1 MTSKALPMRKHAMA
15 NQSTR
20 SRRRARAARG
30 FTYIGVLIALAIIGG
45 ASAAA
50 LSAGSTMQRRLAE
63 EELLF
68 VGAQFRL
75 AFRSYYESAVSVP
88 RYPATLE
95 ALLQDPRPQVAKRHL
110 RKIFHDPLTG
120 KPEWGLIPA
129 PGGGIM
135 GVHSLAEGKPIKQ
148 ANFEPAFVL
157 FEGKGSY
164 LEWSFAWVPAAARSS
179 AATAPGGSAVPGQ
192 ASPAPTSNASGVGAP
207 LQSR

>member
-1 MTSKALPMRKHAMA
+1 M
-15 NQSTR
+15 
-20 SRRRARAARG
+20 ARG
-30 FTYIGVLIALAIIGG
+30 FTYVGLLIALAIIGG
-45 ASAAA
+45 ASAAV
-50 LSAGSTMQRRLAE
+50 LSAGSTMQRRMAE

-68 VGAQFRL
+68 VGAQFRQ

-120 KPEWGLIPA
+120 KAEWGLIPA

-148 ANFEPAFVL
+148 ANFEQAFAL

-164 LEWSFAWVPAAARSS
+164 LEWSFAWVPAATRSPPV
-179 AATAPGGSAVPGQ
+179 TGSGASVASGQTSPTPVP
-192 ASPAPTSNASGVGAP
+192 NASEVSAP
-207 LQSR
+207 LPPR